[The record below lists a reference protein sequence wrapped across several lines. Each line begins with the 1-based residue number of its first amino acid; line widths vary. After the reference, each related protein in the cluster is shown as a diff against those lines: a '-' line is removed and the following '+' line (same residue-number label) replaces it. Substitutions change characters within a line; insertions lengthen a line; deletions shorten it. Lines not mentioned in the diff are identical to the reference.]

1 MRETFELK
9 IFERNDHRNG
19 VMWFEL
25 TELESGEVLF
35 EHELESEVIAYAHDL
50 IRKHPGEYDLLK
62 N

>member
-9 IFERNDHRNG
+9 IFEQLNHFNG
-19 VMWFEL
+19 DKWFEL

-35 EHELESEVIAYAHDL
+35 EHELYSKAYDYAVEL
-50 IRKHPGEYDLLK
+50 MNKHPGEYDLLK